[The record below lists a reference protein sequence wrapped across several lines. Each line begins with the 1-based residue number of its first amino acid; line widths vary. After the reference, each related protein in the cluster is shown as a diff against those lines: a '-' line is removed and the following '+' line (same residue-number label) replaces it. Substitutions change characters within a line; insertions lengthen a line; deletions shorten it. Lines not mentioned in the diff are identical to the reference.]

1 MEARANNVEGT
12 ASFGGDNALAN
23 ESQDTIE
30 KMEEAALK
38 AKWKKY
44 YI

>member
-1 MEARANNVEGT
+1 MEARANNVDGPGR
-12 ASFGGDNALAN
+12 FGGGAIEDDSL
-23 ESQDTIE
+23 DTIQR
-30 KMEEAALK
+30 MEEAALK